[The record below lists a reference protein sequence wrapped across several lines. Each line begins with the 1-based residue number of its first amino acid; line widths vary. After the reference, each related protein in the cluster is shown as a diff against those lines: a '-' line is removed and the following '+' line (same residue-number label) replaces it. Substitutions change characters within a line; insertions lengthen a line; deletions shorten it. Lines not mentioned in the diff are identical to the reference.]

1 MTELTRL
8 RAQIEA
14 FAPYNEQEEA
24 DRRQMLADMDC
35 FSDLLTRENATAH
48 FTASCWIVNPDRTK
62 VLMAYHNLYQS
73 WAWLGGHADGEADLL
88 SVALREAYEESG
100 VLAAPVSPDIFSLE
114 ILHVAPHVKRG
125 KFVCAHLHLNATY
138 LLEADDK
145 SPIRCKPDENSA
157 VRWLSMQDVLP
168 SVSEPAMRPVYQKLM
183 EKAARQT
190 RAAGICETA
199 PRCHAMHE
207 NGRLYF
213 EGNAGENA
221 PANMK
226 NAPAAIKTGV
236 PAAAGLPGPQ
246 ERKHSLGRWT
256 SGRNA

>member
-73 WAWLGGHADGEADLL
+73 WAWLSGHADGEADLL
-88 SVALREAYEESG
+88 SVALREANEESG

-114 ILHVAPHVKRG
+114 ILHVAMKTAPSAG
-125 KFVCAHLHLNATY
+125 F
-138 LLEADDK
+138 
-145 SPIRCKPDENSA
+145 RCKMFYPPSPSPPCARSIRSSWKKPPGKPERQESA
-157 VRWLSMQDVLP
+157 KQPPVVMP
-168 SVSEPAMRPVYQKLM
+168 CMRMGGCILKEMPERMRL
-183 EKAARQT
+183 QT
-190 RAAGICETA
+190 
-199 PRCHAMHE
+199 
-207 NGRLYF
+207 
-213 EGNAGENA
+213 
-221 PANMK
+221 
-226 NAPAAIKTGV
+226 
-236 PAAAGLPGPQ
+236 
-246 ERKHSLGRWT
+246 
-256 SGRNA
+256 

>member
-1 MTELTRL
+1 MELL
-8 RAQIEA
+8 RQQLIAYR
-14 FAPYNEQEEA
+14 PWNEQEEA
-24 DRRQMLADMDC
+24 DCAELLRRLGQGE
-35 FSDLLTRENATAH
+35 DLWTRENRSAH
-48 FTASCWIVNPDRTK
+48 LTASGWIVSPERDR

-88 SVALREAYEESG
+88 SVALREANEESG

-157 VRWLSMQDVLP
+157 VRWLSVQDVLS

-190 RAAGICETA
+190 
-199 PRCHAMHE
+199 
-207 NGRLYF
+207 
-213 EGNAGENA
+213 
-221 PANMK
+221 
-226 NAPAAIKTGV
+226 
-236 PAAAGLPGPQ
+236 
-246 ERKHSLGRWT
+246 
-256 SGRNA
+256 